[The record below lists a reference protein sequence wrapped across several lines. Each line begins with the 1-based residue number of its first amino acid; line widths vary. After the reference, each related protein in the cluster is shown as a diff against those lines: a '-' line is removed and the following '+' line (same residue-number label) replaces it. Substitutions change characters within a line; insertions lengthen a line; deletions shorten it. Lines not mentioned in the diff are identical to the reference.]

1 MLPED
6 RKYSKEHEWI
16 KVDGDNGTIGI
27 TDYAQ
32 QQLGDVVFVE
42 VPEVGASVTAMEVF
56 GNIESVKAVSEL
68 FSPVSGEI
76 VEVNDQVVDQPELVN
91 KDPHGDAWLIKVK
104 LGNPS
109 ELDGLMSAS
118 QYQEYLDKEGEG

>member
-16 KVDGDNGTIGI
+16 KVDGDKGTVGI

-32 QQLGDVVFVE
+32 EQLGDVVYVE
-42 VPEVGASVTAMEVF
+42 LPEVGAKITAMEVF

-68 FSPVSGEI
+68 FSPVSGE
-76 VEVNDQVVDQPELVN
+76 VLEVNDKVVDTPELVN
-91 KDPHGDAWLIKVK
+91 SQPYGDAWLIVVKV
-104 LGNPS
+104 GDAS
-109 ELDGLMSAS
+109 DVDALMSAA
-118 QYQEYLDKEGEG
+118 QYQEYLDKESKG